1 MPIIA
6 SLASAS
12 KKGFEGLGLPVY
24 YSNLFIRSQTDY
36 LSIPA
41 NSDLSPGTSA
51 FTVEFFIYP
60 NTTPAYQSVFS
71 CGLSGTSSQG
81 FEIALTGTTLQMVKY
96 TTGGTLNAYNST
108 LSVTALAW
116 NYIVLTRR
124 STATNDL
131 QWFVNGTGDSLGTA
145 NNDFIAPASLNT
157 TIGVR
162 RSTLTNPTDAYIS
175 NLRYRIGVGLS
186 SAPVPTS
193 PLSDDANT
201 RLLTCQS
208 ATIIDNATPPN
219 TITNN
224 GVTVS
229 TLAPF

>member
-12 KKGFEGLGLPVY
+12 KRGFEGLGSAVY
-24 YSNLFIRSQTDY
+24 YSNLFVRTETDY

-51 FTVEFFIYP
+51 FTIEFFIYP
-60 NTTPAYQSVFS
+60 NTTPAYQSIFS

-81 FEIALTGTTLQMVKY
+81 FEIALTGTTLQMAKY
-96 TTGGTLNAYNST
+96 TTGGSFNAYNST

-124 STATNDL
+124 STANNDT

-145 NNDFIAPASLNT
+145 NNDFIAPTSLNT
-157 TIGVR
+157 TVGVR

-229 TLAPF
+229 TLTPF

>member
-12 KKGFEGLGLPVY
+12 KRGFEGLGSAVY
-24 YSNLFIRSQTDY
+24 YSNLFVRTETDY

-51 FTVEFFIYP
+51 FTIEFFIYP
-60 NTTPAYQSVFS
+60 NTTPAYQSIFS

-96 TTGGTLNAYNST
+96 TTGGSGNSYNST

-124 STATNDL
+124 STANNDT
-131 QWFVNGTGDSLGTA
+131 QWFVNGTADTAGTA
-145 NNDFIAPASLNT
+145 SNNFTAPSTLNT
-157 TIGVR
+157 TIGIR
-162 RSTLTNPTDAYIS
+162 RSVLTNPANAYIS
-175 NLRYRIGVGLS
+175 NLRYRIGVGS
-186 SAPVPTS
+186 
-193 PLSDDANT
+193 
-201 RLLTCQS
+201 
-208 ATIIDNATPPN
+208 
-219 TITNN
+219 
-224 GVTVS
+224 
-229 TLAPF
+229 

>member
-1 MPIIA
+1 MPIITT
-6 SLASAS
+6 LASAS

-24 YSNLFIRSQTDY
+24 YSNLFVRTETDY

-41 NSDLSPGTSA
+41 NADLSPGTSA

-60 NTTPAYQSVFS
+60 NTTPAYQSIFS
-71 CGLSGTSSQG
+71 CGNSGTSSQG
-81 FEIALTGTTLQMVKY
+81 FEIALTGTTLQMSKY
-96 TTGGTLNAYNST
+96 TTGGSFNPYNST

-124 STATNDL
+124 STANNDT
-131 QWFVNGTGDSLGTA
+131 QWFVNGTADTAGTA
-145 NNDFIAPASLNT
+145 SNNFTAPSTLNT
-157 TIGVR
+157 TIGIR
-162 RSTLTNPTDAYIS
+162 RSVLTGPTNAYIS

-186 SAPVPTS
+186 SAPVPTA
-193 PLSDDANT
+193 PLTDDAYT

-208 ATIIDNATPPN
+208 STIIDNATPPN

-229 TLAPF
+229 TIAPF

>member
-1 MPIIA
+1 MPIITT
-6 SLASAS
+6 LASAS

-24 YSNLFIRSQTDY
+24 YSNLFVRTETDY

-41 NSDLSPGTSA
+41 NADLSPGTSA

-96 TTGGTLNAYNST
+96 TTGGTLSAYNST

-131 QWFVNGTGDSLGTA
+131 QWFVNGTGDTAGTA
-145 NNDFIAPASLNT
+145 TNDFIAPTSLNT

-162 RSTLTNPTDAYIS
+162 RSTLTNPVNAYIS

-186 SAPVPTS
+186 SAPTPTS
-193 PLSDDANT
+193 PLLDDANT

-219 TITNN
+219 TITSN